1 MVSCPQRPTA
11 GFLLGLPFTESLMK
25 LKELRIRLSDIDQQL
40 LQLIAERQSIVDEV
54 GKFKRSEGR
63 ATRDFAREKD
73 VIDGARAQAQ
83 SLGLAPD
90 LAEQLMTMLITSS
103 LTKQERA
110 RVKAEGRGSGRRA
123 LVIGGAG
130 KMGQWFV
137 NFLDS
142 QGYQVMVADP
152 IGSVDGVEWISDW
165 RQTSNEFALTV
176 IAAPLSKTADILSQM
191 AAKAWS
197 GLVFDVGSLK
207 SPLIPGLREL
217 AASGCQVTSV
227 HPMFGPD
234 TELLSD
240 KHVLFLDAG
249 CADATAAA
257 RQLFDATMALQT
269 EMTLE
274 GHDRLIAYVLGLSHA
289 LNIAFFS
296 VLAESGEHVPRL
308 AKISSTTFDAQLDVA
323 TRVAEENPHLYFEI
337 QSLNDFGM
345 EPIESLQAAV
355 EKIALLVRGDD
366 EQGFVKLMESGRA
379 YLEGRQ

>member
-1 MVSCPQRPTA
+1 MD
-11 GFLLGLPFTESLMK
+11 
-25 LKELRIRLSDIDQQL
+25 LKELRTRLSDIDQQL

-83 SLGLAPD
+83 ALGLAPD

-152 IGSVDGVEWISDW
+152 LGSVDGVECISDW
-165 RQTSNEFALTV
+165 RHASGEFALTV

-191 AAKAWS
+191 AVKAWS

-249 CADATAAA
+249 CPDATAAA

-269 EMTLE
+269 EMSLE
-274 GHDRLIAYVLGLSHA
+274 DHDRLIAYVLGLSHA

-296 VLAESGEHVPRL
+296 VLAESGERVPRL

-323 TRVAEENPHLYFEI
+323 TRVAKENPHLYFEI

-345 EPIESLQAAV
+345 EPIEGLQAAV
-355 EKIALLVRGDD
+355 EKIAVLVRGDD
-366 EQGFVKLMESGRA
+366 EDGFVKLMESGRA